1 MRLCVVMF
9 GLRFYRI
16 FTKGLR
22 VFTRRGYNR
31 TKLTQRHLMPKAKS
45 SARKIQVQFHLAQRN
60 YKRIIKRMRTSLLDP
75 LDPIEATAQ
84 APATLAPTQAFVQ
97 SCKQLLRTI
106 RAKALRGIAVVLEM
120 PYKHE
125 ARVAC
130 LEFVMSVLFAFC
142 ALLCVVAV
150 LAICFFLF
158 GKAVPTIM
166 EVGVWDFLLGD
177 RWMPTSEVFGIFP
190 MIIGSLLVSVLSV
203 IMGAAVGVL
212 SAVYLA
218 YFCKQSMLRIL
229 TPCVELLAGIP
240 SIVYGFFGL
249 VVLVE
254 FVDFFADNGG
264 KGLLTASLLLA
275 IMILPTIILISK
287 TSIEAVPKSYYEGA
301 IALGAS
307 KERAVFFV
315 VLKAARSG
323 ILASIVLGMGRAI
336 GEAMAVIIVAG
347 NQPLIPESITDG
359 VRTLTTNIVMEL
371 GYAEGLHR
379 DVLIA
384 CGVVLFAFILLLNL
398 CFRAVAKRL

>member
-1 MRLCVVMF
+1 
-9 GLRFYRI
+9 
-16 FTKGLR
+16 
-22 VFTRRGYNR
+22 
-31 TKLTQRHLMPKAKS
+31 MPKPKTQV
-45 SARKIQVQFHLAQRN
+45 RRVQVQFHLAQRN
-60 YKRIIKRMRTSLLDP
+60 YRRIIKRMRATLLDEP
-75 LDPIEATAQ
+75 LE
-84 APATLAPTQAFVQ
+84 PAENMYKVESTPTLKRIVQ
-97 SCKQLLRTI
+97 KVRVGVLHTITTLLEI
-106 RAKALRGIAVVLEM
+106 

-130 LEFVMSVLFAFC
+130 MEFVMSMLFAFC

-177 RWMPTSEVFGIFP
+177 KWMPASEVFGIFP

-203 IMGAAVGVL
+203 VFGALIGVL
-212 SAVYLA
+212 SAIYLA
-218 YFCKQSMLRIL
+218 YFCKKSVLKIL

-249 VVLVE
+249 IVLVE

-264 KGLLTASLLLA
+264 KGLLTASILLA

-287 TSIEAVPKSYYEGA
+287 TSVEAVPKSYYEGA

-315 VLKAARSG
+315 VIKAARSG

-398 CFRAVAKRL
+398 CFRAIAKRL